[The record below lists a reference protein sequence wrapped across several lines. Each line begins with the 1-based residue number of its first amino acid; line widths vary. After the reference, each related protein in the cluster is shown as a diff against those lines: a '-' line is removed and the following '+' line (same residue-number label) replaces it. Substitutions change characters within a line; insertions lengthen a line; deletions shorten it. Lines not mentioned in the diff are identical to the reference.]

1 MNEVVI
7 NILKEKPLTV
17 PKILLK
23 NYKKLNITEEELL
36 VLICLINNGE
46 KSVYDPNIFAEEL
59 DMDKYK
65 AMQLLNDLTEKNI
78 ISIKLENN
86 KYGKKEEYIYTDL
99 LYKKIYGLLI
109 DTNIEKEEAPTSNKD
124 IYLKF
129 ETELGRTISPAE
141 IELINDWMNDG
152 ITKELIEE
160 ALKEAVFN
168 NVRNLKY
175 IDRIIYNWRSK
186 GIKTKTDII
195 KEKKNYRK
203 THAMKEPIY
212 DYNWLEEE

>member
-7 NILKEKPLTV
+7 NILKEKPLTI

-46 KSVYDPNIFAEEL
+46 KSVYDPNIFTEEL

-78 ISIKLENN
+78 INIKLENN
-86 KYGKKEEYIYTDL
+86 KHGKKEEYIYIDL
-99 LYKKIYGLLI
+99 LYKKIYNLI
-109 DTNIEKEEAPTSNKD
+109 LDDNITEEITPNKD

-141 IELINDWMNDG
+141 VELINDWMHDG
-152 ITKELIEE
+152 VTEEVIEE

-175 IDRIIYNWRSK
+175 IDRIIYNWRMK
-186 GIKTKTDII
+186 GIKTKKDII

-203 THAMKEPIY
+203 VQAMKEPIY

>member
-7 NILKEKPLTV
+7 NILKESPLTI
-17 PKILLK
+17 PKILLRT
-23 NYKKLNITEEELL
+23 YKKLNISEEELL
-36 VLICLINNGE
+36 VLICLINKGE
-46 KSVYDPNIFAEEL
+46 KSIYNPNMFTLEL

-78 ISIKLENN
+78 IDIKLENN
-86 KYGKKEEYIYTDL
+86 KYGKKEEYIYIDL
-99 LYKKIYGLLI
+99 LYKKIYALLI
-109 DTNIEKEEAPTSNKD
+109 DKEIEEESTTCNKD

-129 ETELGRTISPAE
+129 ENELGRTISPAE

-152 ITKELIEE
+152 ITKELMEE
-160 ALKEAVFN
+160 ALKEAVLN

-175 IDRIIYNWRSK
+175 IDRIIYNWKSK
-186 GIKTKTDII
+186 GLKTKADII

-203 THAMKEPIY
+203 TQALKEQIY
-212 DYNWLEEE
+212 DYNWLEED

>member
-1 MNEVVI
+1 MNDVVI
-7 NILKEKPLTV
+7 NLLKESPLTI
-17 PKILLK
+17 PKIIFK
-23 NYKKLNITEEELL
+23 YYKKLNITEEELL
-36 VLICLINNGE
+36 VLICLINKGE
-46 KSVYDPNIFAEEL
+46 KSIYNPNIFIEEL

-78 ISIKLENN
+78 IKIKLETN
-86 KYGKKEEYIYTDL
+86 KNGKKEEYIYIDL
-99 LYKKIYGLLI
+99 LYKKLYSFLL
-109 DTNIEKEEAPTSNKD
+109 DKNSIEEETIQTKD

-129 ETELGRTISPAE
+129 ESELGRTISPSE

-152 ITKELIEE
+152 VTQDLIEE
-160 ALKEAVFN
+160 ALKEAIYN

-186 GIKTKTDII
+186 GIKTKKDII
-195 KEKKNYRK
+195 KEKKNFRNIQ
-203 THAMKEPIY
+203 APKEPIY

>member
-7 NILKEKPLTV
+7 NILKESPLTI
-17 PKILLK
+17 PKILLRT
-23 NYKKLNITEEELL
+23 YKKLNISEEELL
-36 VLICLINNGE
+36 VLICLINKGE
-46 KSVYDPNIFAEEL
+46 KSIYNPNMFTLEL

-78 ISIKLENN
+78 IDIKLENN
-86 KYGKKEEYIYTDL
+86 KYGKKEEYIYIDL
-99 LYKKIYGLLI
+99 LYKKIYALLI
-109 DTNIEKEEAPTSNKD
+109 DKEIEEESTTCNKD

-129 ETELGRTISPAE
+129 ENELGRTISPAE

-152 ITKELIEE
+152 ITKELMEE
-160 ALKEAVFN
+160 ALKEAVLN

-175 IDRIIYNWRSK
+175 IDRIIYNWKSK
-186 GIKTKTDII
+186 GLKTKSDII

-203 THAMKEPIY
+203 TQALKEQIY
-212 DYNWLEEE
+212 DYNWLEED

>member
-7 NILKEKPLTV
+7 NILKEAPLTI
-17 PKILLK
+17 PRILLRT
-23 NYKKLNITEEELL
+23 YKKLNISEEELL
-36 VLICLINNGE
+36 VLICLINKGE
-46 KSVYDPNIFAEEL
+46 KSIYNPNMFTLEL

-78 ISIKLENN
+78 IDIKLENN
-86 KYGKKEEYIYTDL
+86 KYGKKEEYIYLDL
-99 LYKKIYGLLI
+99 LYKKIYALLI
-109 DTNIEKEEAPTSNKD
+109 DKEIEEESTTCNKD

-129 ETELGRTISPAE
+129 ENELGRTISPAE

-152 ITKELIEE
+152 ITKELMEE
-160 ALKEAVFN
+160 ALKEAVLN

-175 IDRIIYNWRSK
+175 IDRIIYNWKSK
-186 GIKTKTDII
+186 GLKTKADII

-203 THAMKEPIY
+203 TQALKEQIY
-212 DYNWLEEE
+212 DYNWLEED